1 MSKQRIRELLDELG
15 QELGRSD
22 VDDEALDLFKALDS
36 DIREAS
42 EAEGA
47 SSGAADADDELMQ
60 RARELEARFA
70 SKHPNLEL
78 FLREIAD
85 TLGKLGI

>member
-15 QELGRSD
+15 EELGKGD
-22 VDDEALDLFKALDS
+22 VDDEALDLFNALDR

-42 EAEGA
+42 E
-47 SSGAADADDELMQ
+47 SGAGEEGDTGDLLME
-60 RARELEARFA
+60 RARKLEARFA
-70 SKHPNLEL
+70 AKHPNAEL

>member
-1 MSKQRIRELLDELG
+1 MTNRQRIRELLDELG
-15 QELGRSD
+15 EELGKSD
-22 VDDEALDLFKALDS
+22 LDDEARELFDALDR

-42 EAEGA
+42 EAGDQDL
-47 SSGAADADDELMQ
+47 GDALME

-70 SKHPNLEL
+70 ARHPNLEL

-85 TLGKLGI
+85 SLGKLGI

>member
-1 MSKQRIRELLDELG
+1 MSKERIRELLDELG
-15 QELGRSD
+15 QELGNSD
-22 VDDEALDLFKALDS
+22 VDDEALGLFKALDN

-42 EAEGA
+42 D
-47 SSGAADADDELMQ
+47 SGTEQGDDDVGEQLLE
-60 RARELEARFA
+60 RARELEARWA
-70 SKHPNLEL
+70 TEHPNLQL